1 MLSGS
6 APLSHVAAVNGD
18 AVLVPLKALVQHIC
32 TKTPDRAEYRSKIAV
47 VSCTVCTPVLYKPSI
62 IRIIQTLY
70 YTNPVLYKPCI
81 L

>member
-47 VSCTVCTPVLYKPSI
+47 VSCTECTPVFYE
-62 IRIIQTLY
+62 
-70 YTNPVLYKPCI
+70 PCI